1 MDYWS
6 GELKRRV
13 IIVGVMFCVLSLAT
27 LASAQNA
34 FLSASPDLGAYGYLP
49 EPEPVLAVPVAPPRM
64 APELALNCYQGSVSL
79 QSETLAE
86 YSADTVIE
94 ADLPDTKQRGEFEL
108 TRHYAAP
115 NTLKFKAV
123 QFTGDSF
130 VKSNVITR
138 LLQAEVDHVERGES
152 SQTAIDQANYRF
164 SYRGVDKLNGQP
176 VHVFNVKP
184 RQSRPGLFKGKIYV
198 DVFTGHLRRAEGS
211 VKSPSFF
218 IKKIDF
224 VQDYADFGEY
234 TFPVH
239 LRSVAKTRLVGQ
251 VNVDVTIR
259 NYQAQSMS
267 PDVAA
272 HLHTMALPRTQ

>member
-13 IIVGVMFCVLSLAT
+13 IIVGVMFCALWLAMP
-27 LASAQNA
+27 AAAQNA

-86 YSADTVIE
+86 YSAETVVE
-94 ADLPDTKQRGEFEL
+94 ADLPETKQRGEFEL
-108 TRHYAAP
+108 VRHYAAP
-115 NTLKFKAV
+115 NTLKFKAIR
-123 QFTGDSF
+123 FTGDPF
-130 VKSNVITR
+130 VKGNVITR
-138 LLQAEVDHVERGES
+138 LLQAEVDHVERGEA
-152 SQTAIDQANYRF
+152 SQTAIDQANYKF
-164 SYRGVDKLNGQP
+164 SYKGVDKLNGEP

-184 RQSRPGLFKGKIYV
+184 RQNRPGLFKGKIYV
-198 DVFTGHLRRAEGS
+198 DVFTGRLRRAEGS

-224 VQDYADFGEY
+224 VQDYADVGDY

-267 PDVAA
+267 PEVAA
-272 HLHTMALPRTQ
+272 HLRTVALPRTQ